1 MGVKIWRVYSNGEIK
16 NETHVLQPHFA
27 GGQRCKGYDGDV
39 SAWSES
45 NKRERFGCAQ
55 IMQEGDKLPV
65 VLHKGYLSDAQLAG
79 VIKTGIKFFP

>member
-27 GGQRCKGYDGDV
+27 DGHRCKGYDGDV
-39 SAWSES
+39 SAWSEH

-55 IMQEGDKLPV
+55 IMQEGGNLPV
-65 VLHKGYLSDAQLAG
+65 VLYNGYLSDAQLADI
-79 VIKTGIKFFP
+79 IKTGLEPRP